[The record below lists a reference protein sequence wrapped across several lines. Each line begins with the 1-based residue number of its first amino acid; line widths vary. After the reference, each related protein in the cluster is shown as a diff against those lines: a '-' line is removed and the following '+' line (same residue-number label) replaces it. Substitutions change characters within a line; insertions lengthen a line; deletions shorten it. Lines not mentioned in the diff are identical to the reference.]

1 MEKKNEKANKIESE
15 LIRDV
20 NEDTD
25 QVKKF
30 IIILVCV
37 SLIAGLL
44 YFVSSKFVIK
54 DGVSDNDVVQ
64 EETIAYGN
72 VDVGNIFNRPYD
84 EYYVLAYDPDSLQAP
99 LYASYLTTFDKKD
112 SKMYFLDLSSDI
124 NKKYVGDGNAS
135 ASNASEISLKE
146 PTLIKIKNGKIE
158 KYFETV
164 EDIAKEL
171 K

>member
-1 MEKKNEKANKIESE
+1 MEKKNEKAKKVESE
-15 LIRDV
+15 LIKDV

-25 QVKKF
+25 QIKKF
-30 IIILVCV
+30 VIILTCV
-37 SLIAGLL
+37 ALIAGLL

-54 DGVSDNDVVQ
+54 DGIKEDDAVQ
-64 EETIAYGN
+64 EETIAYSN

-99 LYASYLTTFDKKD
+99 LYASYLTTFDKEN

-135 ASNASEISLKE
+135 ATNASEISLKE
-146 PTLIKIKNGKIE
+146 PTLIKIRDGKIE
-158 KYFETV
+158 KYLETV
-164 EDIAKEL
+164 EDIDKEL

>member
-1 MEKKNEKANKIESE
+1 MEKKNEKAKKIESE

-54 DGVSDNDVVQ
+54 DGVQGEEAVP

-72 VDVGNIFNRPYD
+72 IDVGNIFNRPYD

-112 SKMYFLDLSSDI
+112 SKIYFLDLSSDI

-135 ASNASEISLKE
+135 ATNANEISLKE
-146 PTLIKIKNGKIE
+146 PTLIKIKNGQIE
-158 KYFETV
+158 NYFETI
-164 EDIAKEL
+164 EDIEKEL